1 MSGCAFGNDQ
11 SKRSGALGFAELVR
25 SEFSNL
31 KGVKELK
38 AGIEEECKRFGT
50 VSTIDVN
57 ESDGVARVEFASLYD
72 AACALLGTHGRTLD
86 GNVVNVKY
94 VY

>member
-1 MSGCAFGNDQ
+1 MLNVGLTAGPP
-11 SKRSGALGFAELVR
+11 SKFI
-25 SEFSNL
+25 EFSNL